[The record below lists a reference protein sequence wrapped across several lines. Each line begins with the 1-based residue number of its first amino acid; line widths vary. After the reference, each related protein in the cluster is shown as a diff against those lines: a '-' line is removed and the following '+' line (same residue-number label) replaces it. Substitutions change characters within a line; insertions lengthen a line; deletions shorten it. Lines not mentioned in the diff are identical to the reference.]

1 MPYKVLDKNH
11 YLSTQ
16 VGLVKE
22 WRAQDVVSFSQLVDF
37 TSIEQERS
45 RRSAA
50 GLARPSYTAFIV
62 HSIAKALLDH
72 PKMNRIVYRS
82 LTGYRW
88 AQFDRVDIAVAVEVV
103 QNGVDMAYA
112 SIIRN
117 AGQMDIEG
125 IHAALVQLAAAPAD
139 DKQLKR
145 LQRMPAG
152 LTAFLARATGRHP
165 KLWVRFR
172 GGACALTSPAKY
184 GGEAVTV
191 KSCWPLQFAFGQV
204 AERPMVVE
212 GACVARR
219 SAYLALSWHRELT
232 TGAVAARFF
241 AQVIQ
246 QLQTCPAGSREQSS
260 SSTYSRQHEIGGSL
274 NPAGLADRIGDPP

>member
-1 MPYKVLDKNH
+1 MSYKVLDKNH

-22 WRAQDVVSFSQLVDF
+22 WRTQDAVAFSQLVDF
-37 TSIEQERS
+37 TAIEAERG
-45 RRSAA
+45 RRKAE
-50 GLARPSYTAFIV
+50 GLARPSYSAFIV
-62 HSIAKALLDH
+62 HSIARALRDH

-88 AQFDRVDIAVAVEVV
+88 VQFEQVDVAVAVEVI

-112 SIIRN
+112 SILRN
-117 AGQMDIEG
+117 AGQLGLDG
-125 IHAALVQLAAAPAD
+125 IQEALLKLAGAPAD
-139 DKQLKR
+139 DQQLRR
-145 LQRMPAG
+145 LQRMPAA

-172 GGACALTSPAKY
+172 GGACAVTSPAKY
-184 GGEAVTV
+184 GGEAVIV

-204 AERPMVVE
+204 AERPMVVD

-219 SAYLALSWHRELT
+219 SVYLSMSWHRELT

-241 AQVIQ
+241 EQIIR
-246 QLQTCPAGSREQSS
+246 QLQVCD
-260 SSTYSRQHEIGGSL
+260 
-274 NPAGLADRIGDPP
+274 GL

>member
-1 MPYKVLDKNH
+1 MSYKVLDKNH

-22 WRAQDVVSFSQLVDF
+22 WGAQDVVSFSQLVDF
-37 TSIEQERS
+37 TAIEKERN
-45 RRSAA
+45 RRNIA
-50 GLARPSYTAFIV
+50 GLAKPSYTAFII
-62 HSIAKALLDH
+62 HSIARALLDH

-88 AQFDRVDIAVAVEVV
+88 AQFDQVDIAVAVEVV

-112 SIIRN
+112 SILRN
-117 AGQMDIEG
+117 AGQMDLEA
-125 IHAALVQLAAAPAD
+125 IHAALVQLATAPAD

-184 GGEAVTV
+184 GGEGVTV
-191 KSCWPLQFAFGQV
+191 KSCWPSQFAFGQV

-241 AQVIQ
+241 EQVVR
-246 QLQTCPAGSREQSS
+246 QLQTWA
-260 SSTYSRQHEIGGSL
+260 
-274 NPAGLADRIGDPP
+274 

>member
-37 TSIEQERS
+37 TSVEQERS

-50 GLARPSYTAFIV
+50 GLARPSYTAFVV

-72 PKMNRIVYRS
+72 PKMNRIVYRGF
-82 LTGYRW
+82 TGYRW
-88 AQFDRVDIAVAVEVV
+88 AQFERVDIAVAVEVV

-117 AGQMDIEG
+117 AGQMDLEE

-191 KSCWPLQFAFGQV
+191 KSCWPLQFNFGQV
-204 AERPMVVE
+204 AERPMVVD
-212 GACVARR
+212 GACIARR
-219 SAYLALSWHRELT
+219 SVYLGLSWHRELT

-246 QLQTCPAGSREQSS
+246 QLQTWA
-260 SSTYSRQHEIGGSL
+260 T
-274 NPAGLADRIGDPP
+274 

>member
-1 MPYKVLDKNH
+1 MSYTVLNKNH

-37 TSIEQERS
+37 TAIEEERG
-45 RRSAA
+45 RRKSE

-62 HSIAKALLDH
+62 HSIARALRDH

-88 AQFDRVDIAVAVEVV
+88 VQFDQVDIAVAVEVV

-112 SIIRN
+112 SILRN
-117 AGQMDIEG
+117 AGQLGLDG
-125 IHAALVQLAAAPAD
+125 IHEALLKLASAPAD
-139 DKQLKR
+139 DQQLRR
-145 LQRMPAG
+145 LQRMPAT
-152 LTAFLARATGRHP
+152 LTALLARTTGRHP
-165 KLWVRFR
+165 RLWARFR

-184 GGEAVTV
+184 GGEAVVV
-191 KSCWPLQFAFGQV
+191 KSCWPVQFAFGQV
-204 AERPMVVE
+204 AERPMVVD
-212 GACVARR
+212 GACIARR
-219 SAYLALSWHRELT
+219 SAYLSMSWHRELT

-241 AQVIQ
+241 EQVIR
-246 QLQTCPAGSREQSS
+246 QLQAWD
-260 SSTYSRQHEIGGSL
+260 
-274 NPAGLADRIGDPP
+274 GL